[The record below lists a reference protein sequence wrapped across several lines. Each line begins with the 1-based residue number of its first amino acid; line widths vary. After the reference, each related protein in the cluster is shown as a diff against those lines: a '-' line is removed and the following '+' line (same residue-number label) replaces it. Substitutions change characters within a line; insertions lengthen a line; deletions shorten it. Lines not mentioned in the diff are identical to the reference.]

1 MKKIAL
7 VLSVI
12 FLMAGCANK
21 GIPVDKAATAT
32 KSITIVPTGKI
43 RYDVSSNRG
52 GAGFGL
58 IGALIEQAATADGNK
73 NSGTILEKEV
83 SQDLIFNAAIDEF
96 KKNLAKSGP
105 NQLVTVSAPVLSDKP
120 SQEWFADTKK
130 EHLTKNPNLKS
141 DLALEI
147 SFPSVGISKEFGGY
161 YAIGFISAKLVDIK
175 TGAIVGS
182 ASAYN
187 IGMTSGIAIDGDEG
201 KPDYA
206 IAVKKAFDTLS
217 RSLAN
222 QAYAKLYPTQ

>member
-7 VLSVI
+7 AFLVP
-12 FLMAGCANK
+12 FLMIGCANK
-21 GIPVDKAATAT
+21 GIPVDRAATAT
-32 KSITIVPTGKI
+32 KAITIVPTGKI

-73 NSGTILEKEV
+73 SSVTILEKEV
-83 SQDLIFNAAIDEF
+83 PQDSIFNSAIDEF
-96 KKNLAKSGP
+96 KKNFVKSGQ
-105 NQLVTVSAPVLSDKP
+105 NQLITVSAPVLADKP
-120 SQEWFADTKK
+120 SQEWFSDTKK

-141 DLALEI
+141 DLALEVA
-147 SFPSVGISKEFGGY
+147 FPSVGISKEFGGY

-187 IGMTSGIAIDGDEG
+187 IGMTSGIPIDGDEG
-201 KPDYA
+201 KSDYS

-222 QAYAKLYPTQ
+222 QAYVKLYPPQ

>member
-7 VLSVI
+7 AFFVI
-12 FLMAGCANK
+12 FTMIGCANK

-73 NSGTILEKEV
+73 NSGSILEKEV
-83 SQDLIFNAAIDEF
+83 SQVLIFNAAIDEF
-96 KKNLAKSGP
+96 KKNFAKSGQ
-105 NQLVTVSAPVLSDKP
+105 NQLVTVSAPVLADKP
-120 SQEWFADTKK
+120 SQEWFSDVKK

-141 DLALEI
+141 DLALEV

-161 YAIGFISAKLVDIK
+161 YAIGYISAKLVDIK

-201 KPDYA
+201 KPDYPV
-206 IAVKKAFDTLS
+206 AVKKAFDTLS

-222 QAYAKLYPTQ
+222 QAYLKLYPAQ

>member
-1 MKKIAL
+1 M
-7 VLSVI
+7 
-12 FLMAGCANK
+12 
-21 GIPVDKAATAT
+21 
-32 KSITIVPTGKI
+32 PTGKI

-58 IGALIEQAATADGNK
+58 IGVLVEQAATADGNK
-73 NSGTILEKEV
+73 SSTTILEKEIPQN
-83 SQDLIFNAAIDEF
+83 SIFNAAVEEF
-96 KKNLAKSGP
+96 KKNLAKSGQG
-105 NQLVTVSAPVLSDKP
+105 QLVTVSEPVLADKP
-120 SQEWFADTKK
+120 SQEWFSDTKK
-130 EHLTKNPNLKS
+130 EHITKNPNLKS

-187 IGMTSGIAIDGDEG
+187 IGMTSGISIDGDEG
-201 KPDYA
+201 RPDYPV
-206 IAVKKAFDTLS
+206 AVKKAFDTLS

-222 QAYAKLYPTQ
+222 QAYVKLYPPQ